1 MCKFNIDFLNWK
13 KSTLLGYAMPH
24 FQIEYSANIEDLVDI
39 SALCDAIRVAAAK
52 VQTFPLA
59 GIRVRAVR
67 VEHFAIADGN
77 PKHGFIDLSIRLRE
91 GRPDD
96 VKLDAITV
104 IFAALK
110 EFTAEAMETRSIALS
125 AEMRDIDNVFSAKF
139 GNIRDYIEDRA

>member
-1 MCKFNIDFLNWK
+1 
-13 KSTLLGYAMPH
+13 MPH

-39 SALCDAIRVAAAK
+39 SALCDAIRAAAAK

-125 AEMRDIDNVFSAKF
+125 TEMRDIDNVFSAKF

>member
-1 MCKFNIDFLNWK
+1 
-13 KSTLLGYAMPH
+13 MPH
-24 FQIEYSANIEDLVDI
+24 FQIEYSANIEDVVDI
-39 SALCDAIRVAAAK
+39 IALCDAIRAAAAK

-110 EFTAEAMETRSIALS
+110 EFTAEAMETGSIALS

-139 GNIRDYIEDRA
+139 GNIRDHIEDRA